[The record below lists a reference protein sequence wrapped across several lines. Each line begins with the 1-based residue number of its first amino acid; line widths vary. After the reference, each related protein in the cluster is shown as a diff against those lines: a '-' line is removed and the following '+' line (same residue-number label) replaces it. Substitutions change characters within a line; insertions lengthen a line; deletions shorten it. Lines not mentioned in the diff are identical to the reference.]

1 MTERRSERWLVTY
14 GAASLPV
21 RTRDGA
27 DDAVVEVEVGSGD
40 DARVIT
46 GNLLCCSDDTCVVS
60 IAGRSTVV
68 RLAPQDRGYR
78 TMVGGESFAVT
89 AAVETGADSRDEDG
103 PDAGATTSAGADLD
117 ALCAPM
123 PAAVSAVLAQPGAV
137 VQAGDILLRLE
148 AMKMELAIR
157 APAAGR
163 VATVHCR
170 AGDLVQ
176 PGRPLVGLDP
186 ATESL

>member
-1 MTERRSERWLVTY
+1 MTERRSERWLVTS

-27 DDAVVEVEVGSGD
+27 DDAVIEVEVGGGD

-46 GNLLCCSDDTCVVS
+46 ATVLSCSGDACVVS

-68 RLAPQDRGYR
+68 RLAPHASGFHA
-78 TMVGGESFAVT
+78 MAGGETFAVT
-89 AAVETGADSRDEDG
+89 SAVEESTDSGDG
-103 PDAGATTSAGADLD
+103 DGSEAMAPSGGVDRD

-123 PAAVSAVLAQPGAV
+123 PATVAAILVEPGTAVE
-137 VQAGDILLRLE
+137 AGDTLLRLE

-157 APAAGR
+157 APADGR
-163 VATVHCR
+163 VKTVDCR
-170 AGDLVQ
+170 VGDMVQ
-176 PGRPLVGLDP
+176 SGRPLVGLDP
-186 ATESL
+186 ATESR